1 MARVLEMP
9 EIAESVVEGE
19 IIRWIVQEGD
29 HVKRDQPFAEVMTD
43 KVTVELPSPYEGV
56 LLKIVAKEGERI
68 PVGSPMAVLGQPGE
82 LVDLPALLAAR
93 HAGHA
98 PAAAAEAPAAP
109 AAAAAGD
116 GGDRVKAVPSIRK
129 MAQDQGLDIARIRGT
144 GPEGR
149 ITREDV
155 AKAAE
160 AQASRGGGAAVGGTG
175 GVPARRPAA
184 PAAPGSPAAAA
195 GAGRI
200 ERVPLRGVRRSVAEH
215 LAVSKRTAIH
225 TLQVEEMDVT
235 SLVALR
241 ERAKAPAQ
249 ERGIKLTYL
258 PFICKAAVMA
268 LKKVPAVN
276 ASIDDKAGEI
286 VYKRYYNFGIAV
298 HTQDG
303 LIAPVVKGVDRKSIF
318 AIAEEIAALAEKA
331 RTGTLALG
339 DVQDSTFSI
348 TNVGSTGGLFSFPV
362 INHPDVAILGVHRI
376 RQIPRVINGQIAIRD
391 VMLVSLAFDHR
402 LVDGAVA
409 GEFTNELKRTLE
421 TPELLLLEST

>member
-1 MARVLEMP
+1 MAKVLEMP

-19 IIRWIVQEGD
+19 VVRWMVKEGD
-29 HVKRDQPFAEVMTD
+29 RIQRDQPFAEVMTD
-43 KVTVELPSPYEGV
+43 KVTVELPSPYEGT
-56 LLKIVAKEGERI
+56 LLKIVAREGQVV
-68 PVGSPMAVLGQPGE
+68 PVGKPLAVLGEPGE
-82 LVDLPALLAAR
+82 QVDLAALLGGAHGAP
-93 HAGHA
+93 A
-98 PAAAAEAPAAP
+98 PAAAAGAPAP
-109 AAAAAGD
+109 GAAAGGD
-116 GGDRVKAVPSIRK
+116 GADRVKAVPSIRK
-129 MAQDQGLDIARIRGT
+129 MAHDLGVDIAAVRGT

-155 AKAAE
+155 QRA
-160 AQASRGGGAAVGGTG
+160 AQAQSARGGPT
-175 GVPARRPAA
+175 AA
-184 PAAPGSPAAAA
+184 PAATPSAA
-195 GAGRI
+195 GLV
-200 ERVPLRGVRRSVAEH
+200 ERVPLRGVRRAVAER
-215 LAVSKRTAIH
+215 LSLSKRTAVH
-225 TLQVEEMDVT
+225 TLHVDEVDVT
-235 SLVALR
+235 NLVGVR
-241 ERAKAPAQ
+241 ERVKALAQ

-276 ASIDDKAGEI
+276 ASIDEKAGEI

-298 HTQDG
+298 HTPDG
-303 LIAPVVKGVDRKSIF
+303 LVAPVVKAVDRKNLF

-362 INHPDVAILGVHRI
+362 INYPDVAILGVHRI
-376 RQIPRVINGQIAIRD
+376 RQIPRVVHGQIAIRD

-402 LVDGAVA
+402 LIDGAVA

-421 TPELLLLEST
+421 APEPLLLESS

>member
-1 MARVLEMP
+1 MAKILEMP

-19 IIRWIVQEGD
+19 VVRWMVKEGD
-29 HVKRDQPFAEVMTD
+29 RIQRDQLFAEVMTD
-43 KVTVELPSPYEGV
+43 KVTVELPSPYEGT
-56 LLKIVAKEGERI
+56 LLKIVAREGQVV
-68 PVGSPMAVLGQPGE
+68 PVGKPLGVLGEAGE
-82 LVDLPALLAAR
+82 QVDLAALL
-93 HAGHA
+93 GGSHA
-98 PAAAAEAPAAP
+98 PPPPAGAGAPAHPGGAG
-109 AAAAAGD
+109 GD
-116 GGDRVKAVPSIRK
+116 GADRVKAVPSIRK
-129 MAQDQGLDIARIRGT
+129 MAHDLGLDITGVRGT

-155 AKAAE
+155 LKAAE
-160 AQASRGGGAAVGGTG
+160 AQSSRGGRGSPAA
-175 GVPARRPAA
+175 PRPAA
-184 PAAPGSPAAAA
+184 RPTARAGGPAAAA
-195 GAGRI
+195 GAGPV
-200 ERVPLRGVRRSVAEH
+200 ERVPLRGVRRAVAER
-215 LAVSKRTAIH
+215 LSVSKHTAVH
-225 TLQVEEMDVT
+225 TLHVDEVDAT
-235 SLVALR
+235 NLVGVR
-241 ERAKAPAQ
+241 ERVKGLAQ

-298 HTQDG
+298 HTPDG
-303 LIAPVVKGVDRKSIF
+303 LIAPVVKGVDRKTLF
-318 AIAEEIAALAEKA
+318 AIAGEIAALAEKA

-362 INHPDVAILGVHRI
+362 INYPDVAILGVHRI
-376 RQIPRVINGQIAIRD
+376 RQIPRVVDGRIAIRD

-402 LVDGAVA
+402 LIDGAVA

-421 TPELLLLEST
+421 APELLLLESA

>member
-1 MARVLEMP
+1 MAKILEMP

-19 IIRWIVQEGD
+19 IVRWIVKEGERI
-29 HVKRDQPFAEVMTD
+29 KRDQPFAEVMTD

-56 LLKIVAKEGERI
+56 LLKIVAQEGQVVL
-68 PVGSPMAVLGQPGE
+68 VGKPMAVLGEPGE
-82 LVDLPALLAAR
+82 QVDLAALLGAA
-93 HAGHA
+93 H
-98 PAAAAEAPAAP
+98 AAP
-109 AAAAAGD
+109 AAARAAAPSPMADVAGD

-129 MAQDQGLDIARIRGT
+129 MAQDLGVDIARVRGT

-155 AKAAE
+155 QKAAGAAKAPTP
-160 AQASRGGGAAVGGTG
+160 AS
-175 GVPARRPAA
+175 RPAA
-184 PAAPGSPAAAA
+184 RPAALAAQTPA
-195 GAGRI
+195 GPT
-200 ERVPLRGVRRSVAEH
+200 ERVPLRGVRRAVAER
-215 LAVSKRTAIH
+215 LSLSKRTAVH
-225 TLQVEEMDVT
+225 TLHVDEVDVT
-235 SLVALR
+235 NLVALR
-241 ERAKAPAQ
+241 QKARAQAL

-258 PFICKAAVMA
+258 PFLCKAAVLA

-298 HTQDG
+298 HTPDG
-303 LIAPVVKGVDRKSIF
+303 LVAPVVKAVDQKSIF

-362 INHPDVAILGVHRI
+362 INYPDVAILGIHRI
-376 RQIPRVINGQIAIRD
+376 REIPRVVNGQIAIRN

-402 LVDGAVA
+402 LIDGAVA

-421 TPELLLLEST
+421 APELLLPGSV

>member
-1 MARVLEMP
+1 MAKILEMP

-19 IIRWIVQEGD
+19 IIRWIVKEGD
-29 HVKRDQPFAEVMTD
+29 RIKRDQPFAEVMTD

-56 LLKIVAKEGERI
+56 LLKIVAKEGQI
-68 PVGSPMAVLGQPGE
+68 VPVGKPMAVLGEPGE
-82 LVDLPALLAAR
+82 QVDLAALLGAPG
-93 HAGHA
+93 HGGHA
-98 PAAAAEAPAAP
+98 QAEARAPVPAATV
-109 AAAAAGD
+109 AGD

-129 MAQDQGLDIARIRGT
+129 MAHDLGLDIAQIQGT

-155 AKAAE
+155 LKAAD
-160 AQASRGGGAAVGGTG
+160 AAKHAV
-175 GVPARRPAA
+175 AA
-184 PAAPGSPAAAA
+184 PASKPAARSAPVAFSGPAAAA
-195 GAGRI
+195 RSVAGLV
-200 ERVPLRGVRRSVAEH
+200 ERVPLRGLRRSVAEH
-215 LAVSKRTAIH
+215 LTVSKRTAIH
-225 TLQVEEMDVT
+225 TLQVEEVDVT
-235 SLVALR
+235 NLVALR
-241 ERAKAPAQ
+241 ERAKTLAQ

-286 VYKRYYNFGIAV
+286 IYKRYYNFGIAV

-303 LIAPVVKGVDRKSIF
+303 LIAPVVKAVDQKSIF
-318 AIAEEIAALAEKA
+318 TIAEEIATLAEKA
-331 RTGTLALG
+331 RTSTLALG

-376 RQIPRVINGQIAIRD
+376 RQIPRVVNGQIAIRD

-421 TPELLLLEST
+421 TPELLLLESS